1 MNPTLTV
8 PLDPA
13 VRLAIEMLD
22 QRGDLSTLWVF
33 GSHAKGT
40 ARSDSDLDLAA
51 LFARPINP
59 LELADLAADLSVAI
73 GRAVDLIDLDRASPI
88 LAHQVL
94 KYGRLFV
101 DRDPA
106 RRRRFFV
113 RHVSVYDDLKI
124 LRREAEKSLLA
135 RIRHA

>member
-1 MNPTLTV
+1 MSP
-8 PLDPA
+8 PLAAIDSRVQEA
-13 VRLAIEMLD
+13 AQVLDRLSGLA
-22 QRGDLSTLWVF
+22 TLWVF
-33 GSHAKGT
+33 GSRAKGT

-51 LFARPINP
+51 LFDRPLQP
-59 LELADLAADLSVAI
+59 AELADIAADLSVAI
-73 GRAVDLIDLDRASPI
+73 GLPVDLVDLDRASPI

-94 KYGRLFV
+94 KYGRLLV

-124 LRREAEKSLLA
+124 LRREAEKALLE
-135 RIRHA
+135 RVRHA